1 MSCQGT
7 ICWQSYNKCEW
18 NEELRSL
25 QRFIGEPFWEQIS
38 LKNSHVPVDMVC
50 LMLYLLFTEMSQQ
63 SEDLQQT
70 FSRQTEELQKELLK
84 CVQSVAEAY
93 DK

>member
-1 MSCQGT
+1 
-7 ICWQSYNKCEW
+7 
-18 NEELRSL
+18 
-25 QRFIGEPFWEQIS
+25 
-38 LKNSHVPVDMVC
+38 MVC
-50 LMLYLLFTEMSQQ
+50 LMLYLLFTEKSQQ